1 MLKSCQHGMTDTSRP
16 RSLSLLLGLRQLQGL
31 LLRQRSH
38 CQVPG
43 TSALRWAFHR
53 LKRKSRFP
61 SRLPMRHVSRASM
74 ASTIKSEWHNAG
86 TLEDSA
92 SNASS
97 QGPSFVGY
105 GSQSPEP
112 EFTGAGACLVESA
125 FGFEAPNEE
134 KIEEAQEITVNWSE
148 LAHSNGLVSTQA
160 PTSQR
165 SSSSMQ
171 VSELVGGP
179 WENVSALMVMS
190 KQPVLCAD
198 QAVLAYE
205 STWRFVD
212 GSDFSEERG
221 WISMDQCFFAQLWM
235 FDIIGSSQVAAILY
249 ALTALKVMN
258 ALPLPGQKPKEAK
271 ELLNWRFRKGGAI
284 SAFSHTAQSAELRDG
299 SQWNTRELV
308 LTHLSPCYQR
318 SWLRLFDSLV
328 VDPYNEHLTEGMDEP
343 FRLEHGQ
350 GVFDFY
356 RDPRNQEAAQLGGQI
371 GRAILLQIESMANL
385 RRFDV
390 WFQRSRVKST
400 MEKVQL
406 NWPLWKELCSQR
418 TPEVVDLGGGQGILL
433 AALCKRYGFRGLVV
447 DRTGR
452 EMIALTKA
460 TFESEQR
467 SMGFFNDPMTDDRGC
482 KMETSSSLGLQKTF
496 QSMPRCEMILKNL
509 HETVAMSSSSWP
521 RLLVLEQVLP
531 EASDTSEAAELARAE
546 LDDAG
551 LMLDQWGGRHRDVS
565 WMPAQAA
572 PMGTMASAVGTRAKY
587 TEAPLAIGMGTRS
600 NFAEAAPMGT
610 MASAV
615 GTRANYTEAPL
626 AIGMGTRSNFAE
638 AAPMGTMASAAVPLE
653 TTAGSQA
660 NYEVAPMR
668 TMAACVGTDMQAMD
682 FGIGCQV
689 QMDAEVFAPALGTL
703 GQAQMARPINQ
714 GATVDIVCCSTEGQV
729 SVPVPAVRSSYS
741 APVRASVSSTV
752 SPPRAFAKDLHPE
765 AFHSAEEID
774 TIVRRIIQE
783 VLGDAKV
790 SHRPELSDLWCDQ
803 ILERVLKEVSSL
815 GRPFKYMA
823 TCVISKQPGSLD
835 TARQWAE
842 EKTTRARRTKI
853 DGRPPKE
860 GGVEGAV
867 SPTPTATIV
876 TVSLDPDL
884 DLAAPET
891 RADEEDLVVAMAR
904 AKVVEKVELEVTF
917 QPPDL
922 GALQEMAPLPT
933 TTFIICLLIERKRE
947 WFGILLRQTRSET
960 CCEIKALKS
969 LKGKDAGNTR
979 TDGKVL
985 GPMRMPRSGRWRR
998 KIEVHDFG
1006 PAISSPAYFS
1016 ALEDLSGRTWTNG
1029 LLLLPFGIRSM
1040 IVCVAAVW
1048 AMVAWTAL
1056 SLSTPAG
1063 VSDQFRLR
1071 PTAVEL

>member
-179 WENVSALMVMS
+179 WESATT
-190 KQPVLCAD
+190 AR
-198 QAVLAYE
+198 E
-205 STWRFVD
+205 
-212 GSDFSEERG
+212 
-221 WISMDQCFFAQLWM
+221 
-235 FDIIGSSQVAAILY
+235 DIIGSSQVAAILY

-350 GVFDFY
+350 GTKKQ
-356 RDPRNQEAAQLGGQI
+356 RNLV
-371 GRAILLQIESMANL
+371 ANL